1 MKKEQAI
8 MVRHG
13 DNTHTPLLREEM
25 LFTIKTQ
32 HKGGVR
38 RAEREAETRHN
49 KKLLPPFQEDDALIQ
64 YSPPFRR
71 RRGERPRH
79 SKTRNS
85 SPLPLFRRRRARR
98 DNIAHSSPFS
108 GGGRRS
114 ATRLLSPPPFQEEE
128 GTAQRFHCLL
138 PHFWRRRLRRNEI
151 VVSSLLSGGGGR
163 GATHLFSLPPF

>member
-13 DNTHTPLLREEM
+13 NNTHTPLLREEM
-25 LFTIKTQ
+25 LFTIKMQ
-32 HKGGVR
+32 HKGGVLI
-38 RAEREAETRHN
+38 AERESETRHI
-49 KKLLPPFQEDDALIQ
+49 KKFLPPFQEDDALIR

-71 RRGERPRH
+71 RRGERPSH

-98 DNIAHSSPFS
+98 DDIVHSSPIS
-108 GGGRRS
+108 GGGGRG

-128 GTAQRFHCLL
+128 DVA
-138 PHFWRRRLRRNEI
+138 
-151 VVSSLLSGGGGR
+151 
-163 GATHLFSLPPF
+163 